1 MLSYFQRKRM
11 LYFKL
16 YVLERQSFLLA
27 LVEIFGNRGRY
38 ANTFFVAL
46 FCIRVDK
53 GNRPDNLSVRRLSK

>member
-1 MLSYFQRKRM
+1 MLS
-11 LYFKL
+11 FKL

-46 FCIRVDK
+46 FCIRVDREI
-53 GNRPDNLSVRRLSK
+53 GRIIFLFAGSRSES